1 MHFYFQPFLSAV
13 RHPYSINGLPL
24 SDTPAKP
31 EDLFAVVE
39 FSGTQY
45 KVTLGDVLIADK
57 MEDIDIES
65 KITFSKVMLVGS
77 RKATLIGRPYVE
89 GVEVIGTVEEMVKDR
104 KVIIFK
110 TRRYY

>member
-1 MHFYFQPFLSAV
+1 M
-13 RHPYSINGLPL
+13 I
-24 SDTPAKP
+24 
-31 EDLFAVVE
+31 
-39 FSGTQY
+39 
-45 KVTLGDVLIADK
+45 IADK

-77 RKATLIGRPYVE
+77 RKATLVGRPYVE

-110 TRRYY
+110 TRRYD